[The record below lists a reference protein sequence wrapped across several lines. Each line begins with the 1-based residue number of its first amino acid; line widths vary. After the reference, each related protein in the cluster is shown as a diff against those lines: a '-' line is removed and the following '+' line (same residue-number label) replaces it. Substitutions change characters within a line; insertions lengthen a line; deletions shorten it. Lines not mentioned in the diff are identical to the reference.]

1 MKSFDAL
8 PSKFP
13 SSPLSFPMNL
23 SGTFPKKDKNPV
35 LNATSIPTP
44 DMNDILTLVFDV
56 LLMLMALSLYI
67 AVPLLAISSSVT
79 STPSTR
85 VMRLSLLI
93 LIYKKKNES
102 LSLFCTKFFLS
113 SKNIKIILLGR
124 FSFVRTSILVPFFG
138 DAIAQAVN

>member
-13 SSPLSFPMNL
+13 SSPLSFPMNS
-23 SGTFPKKDKNPV
+23 SGIFPKKDKNPV

-67 AVPLLAISSSVT
+67 EVPLLAISSSVT
-79 STPSTR
+79 S
-85 VMRLSLLI
+85 VMRVSLLI
-93 LIYKKKNES
+93 LIYKTYIGSE
-102 LSLFCTKFFLS
+102 
-113 SKNIKIILLGR
+113 
-124 FSFVRTSILVPFFG
+124 
-138 DAIAQAVN
+138 